1 MTQGL
6 MVAAVVMMAIV
17 YLISK
22 IARNSASGDTPCGK
36 CGKVQ

>member
-6 MVAAVVMMAIV
+6 MVAAVVLMAIV

-22 IARNSASGDTPCGK
+22 FARNAAGKDTPCGK
-36 CGKVQ
+36 CGKV